1 MRTAVSAI
9 LVVALLGG
17 YIKTVAGDTHDAV
30 RVLSGKS
37 RDASTEKFPLRGH
50 VTREDT
56 LLSEDP
62 SIPVLLDQTPVVLD
76 TFMLLRLD
84 RDDPDRTEEL
94 LRRIERKAFSKVV
107 LIRELDVTDDWWR
120 TNHFGP
126 RMIRSIARNYSLR
139 AHVDRYWVYEPR

>member
-1 MRTAVSAI
+1 MRTGRERDPRRR
-9 LVVALLGG
+9 LLGG

-30 RVLSGKS
+30 RVLGGGS
-37 RDASTEKFPLRGH
+37 RDASTEKFPLEGP

-94 LRRIERKAFSKVV
+94 LRRIEGKAFSKVV

-126 RMIRSIARNYSLR
+126 RMIRSIARNYSLTSARRPVLGLR
-139 AHVDRYWVYEPR
+139 A